1 MRTSEMIQNKTEL
14 QNNELSFSDV
24 VRMRKSTRGFTS
36 TPAPL
41 QTITSVLEDAQMAPS
56 NCNTQPWNTHIVS
69 GDKLKH
75 LSTVILKDLESSNFS
90 PDFSFDTDHYYG
102 IYSDRQKAQGKGY
115 FESMGVARA
124 DKEGRQQAVGLNYKF
139 FNAPHA
145 AFLFMPSF
153 GDDVRVASDIGMYA
167 QTFLLSLTDHGLAG
181 VPQTALGFFADT
193 IRKELNI
200 SDKFK
205 MLFGI
210 SFGYPDLDVKGSSF
224 KMGRDP
230 ISSNVTF
237 HQ

>member
-1 MRTSEMIQNKTEL
+1 METSEMIQNKREL

-24 VRMRKSTRGFTS
+24 VRMRKSTRGFLP

-41 QTITSVLEDAQMAPS
+41 ETITSVLEEAQMAPS

-69 GDKLKH
+69 GQK
-75 LSTVILKDLESSNFS
+75 LKDLSDALFKAVASSNFS
-90 PDFSFDTDHYYG
+90 PDFTFDMDHYYG

-115 FESMGVARA
+115 FESIGVARS
-124 DKEGRQQAVGLNYKF
+124 DKEARNQAVGLNYKF

-167 QTFLLSLTDHGLAG
+167 QTFLLSLTSHGLAG
-181 VPQTALGFFADT
+181 IPQTALGFFADT
-193 IRKELNI
+193 IRKTLNI
-200 SDKFK
+200 SQEFK
-205 MLFGI
+205 LLFGM
-210 SFGYPDLDVKGSSF
+210 SFGYPDLDVAGSSF

-230 ISSNVTF
+230 ISDNVTF